1 MASKNPQ
8 SFSYLV
14 AVEEDLR
21 NLGNEA
27 KKRHPE
33 VKEATDRAITALK
46 AIRDQYVSDK
56 MKNKGSSG
64 DHSGKS
70 HQSADISAP
79 YILLCNY
86 ADANPKLI
94 GMALNG
100 IQMLINNDLIP
111 ANDAKNILRVLSIQA
126 SSGRS
131 EQQLKLLQILL
142 QLVNSLSKS
151 AASAQHLTEATVCS
165 FLTLSLQLCD
175 GRSSPSLSVSST
187 ALATARQV
195 LAIVM
200 DGAYTVFFGPKQT
213 NVSNNSISTF
223 CNVDVEIIVPT
234 PAQINTSFTQSSL
247 LLIRDISLFMRSLP
261 GEWLKGVTIPQS
273 FALDLMHDALTGWKK
288 LFQTLEPYKAIIK
301 ESICPALK
309 PLLQQL
315 QEDFIHSCG
324 KSTVQASAALTSR
337 VVRIARCIMLDFI
350 TSDIVNE
357 CTFLMTLLTHS
368 LQPDRMNSDPKIL
381 KSASSTSNTSSIS
394 GSHHASPVK
403 AKEAPTTSL
412 FQDAS
417 ILLNKGV
424 GGLMST
430 LNIPIP
436 PAIVKGSNAANLNQA
451 EVPMQ
456 MLVLSAS
463 RFIHSKSSDS
473 AVSGIEIP
481 SHPAGVCLEALISFF
496 LSPIPESLCLASPAS
511 IQSILALIDT
521 CVACVCNLICGS
533 LSIESNL
540 KDFEDSLS
548 SSQLISI
555 IEALLSGTESD
566 VNYTIISIHEQIMSS
581 TSIKPSE
588 VVALSVHLLQILT
601 RLTVKLSLQT
611 QAEKLTTSMKKSTS
625 SQSLGNEIVGGNF
638 VSDRDI
644 VLFIPNQSLSAVG
657 ISASLENKDLLS
669 SLILK
674 HCESSYEHVQEACVN
689 LLLGS
694 EYAVIVRRSLNILS
708 ETALSSGILGLR
720 RPCEVI
726 ISSLCKFTVP
736 RWHGQEM
743 LQPEQAASSTD
754 LVRWRHVAA
763 FIRLVQII
771 HVLADSISDWDT
783 IVDTM
788 EQLVRATLTM
798 GVSDGDVSL
807 SEIEKIFQG
816 IERFKSYTIF
826 LSDDA
831 LVKLMTSLVALSIN
845 NLAGPTPRAKK
856 GTSGAP
862 KKSKSIPSNIA
873 KFTLSAPSYMQEAI
887 LLGEV
892 NFSLQAAV
900 EITKRNTHRI
910 STVWQMVSSHL
921 RMIAS
926 LKSSSIRS
934 IAVAATQDIIF
945 NSLDYMKNDLIVPLP
960 RDVPQTV
967 EDLLQNQEYLT
978 KGSILLTDYVIQN
991 QVMPSFDTAFIPRD
1005 YHKLIL
1011 TRRCSSPSILP
1022 LSQNELLKSLNIL
1035 ANIRY
1040 DDIRNDIVQG
1050 LLRMLQDTGELINTG
1065 WAPIVD
1071 LLSMVPASLPT
1082 FGALAEEM
1090 GDEGAENGQR
1100 PWPKTALSNS
1110 FNCMKLI
1117 VDEFL
1122 DMIPLDVTKALLMA
1136 LSYFAAQGVDVNISL
1151 TSVEMLWK
1159 VGDLS
1164 LTRPH
1169 TEGLSGSAG
1178 DRLSNISVLEIMM
1191 QRLLV
1196 LSTDGRPEIRNC
1208 GMNTLFSAVTANASL
1223 LTSTQWKQ
1231 VFDEVIFP
1239 LFIRTEERQS
1249 KAIKYKEEAK
1259 TVELKKGV
1267 KMALH
1272 HSRDS
1277 AHKQWAE
1284 TRSTALRGLS
1294 RVIKTCTKS
1303 LLFEEWFK
1311 DTWIHSIAVC
1321 KDAIQAT
1328 VVDQE
1333 VALAAVDVLFSMM
1346 KMVSLSTSTNTSS
1359 IIGGTRAS
1367 GINDSVDAEQHEDGA
1382 IKQDEH
1388 VANDATAREDLWY
1401 MAWTSVKDISRFDA
1415 PSQELPFHIC
1425 QQLSTLY
1432 SQGLDG
1438 EFRYSENIRGLLD
1451 MITVLSRPRMILPVL
1466 DGNSVDQHDVNTTV
1480 PHDSPIMPT
1489 PSVATGND
1497 RVAEVRLYQSI
1508 ISILKS
1514 IRPTDIISAGLLV
1527 SALAEILFAVL
1538 HAQIP
1543 PFFDEGLLVCLSQCP
1558 DKLRSDASDYLGQL
1572 LSPALSNSTDN
1583 SLIVAPKLPKGTNGV
1598 ILEVLFRRYVD
1609 DVCFPSVQRRCA
1621 IRQGLN
1627 KSSNKF
1633 EKGSST
1639 KSNSSTKSVDK
1650 GKPEESKAPIATTGV
1665 TGLFSS
1671 ISKLLSASTDVD
1683 NVTIPPKVS
1692 FKAPVYVGDLHRLK
1706 HYATIHSINTANS
1719 DSNEFTIFTP
1729 SAIELNILLL
1739 ALNLPDDRIIVTT
1752 AAPVATRNMIDS
1764 MSPITWSNILQVLGC
1779 ILSPWLKCEIPQEV
1793 KAVDASIS
1801 VQKGVLKSAVSLL
1814 RRIMHA
1820 EILAKLCSS
1829 WSESLFDIIA
1839 STARLIIHAL
1849 YTGKI
1854 KKYTD
1859 MDGNDAVSYY
1869 FSSIINEIGSALET
1883 VVQTPDLPVYIYTG
1897 ATGTLLTITRDLCLI
1912 SLQFKENIVNRPEL
1926 ERASKHYL
1934 KLISMLDSSWDCLP
1948 PNFSALIDISFNN
1961 IADEW
1966 LNTLLGCNRLNAT
1979 NANDNSTPPSNGSN
1993 RIDNSDSVHEQTSKK
2008 AHLLVLL
2015 PLIVKLA
2022 SDSEVLPSIR
2032 DAAIEIIT
2040 NVNIAVVVMSY
2051 MDLLHK
2057 NHELTDENNR
2067 LKSECGRLT
2076 STQHFNN
2083 MY

>member
-1 MASKNPQ
+1 M
-8 SFSYLV
+8 
-14 AVEEDLR
+14 EEDLR

-213 NVSNNSISTF
+213 NVSNNSTSTF
-223 CNVDVEIIVPT
+223 CNVDVEVVVPT

-288 LFQTLEPYKAIIK
+288 LFQILQPYKAMIK

-324 KSTVQASAALTSR
+324 KSTVQVSAALTSR

-350 TSDIVNE
+350 TGDIVNE

-394 GSHHASPVK
+394 GSHHASPIK
-403 AKEAPTTSL
+403 AKEAPATSL

-436 PAIVKGSNAANLNQA
+436 PAIVKGSNAGNLNQV

-473 AVSGIEIP
+473 TGSGIEIP

-496 LSPIPESLCLASPAS
+496 LSPIPESLCFASPAS

-533 LSIESNL
+533 LSMESNL

-548 SSQLISI
+548 SSQLLSI

-581 TSIKPSE
+581 ASIKPSE
-588 VVALSVHLLQILT
+588 VIALSVHLLQILT

-611 QAEKLTTSMKKSTS
+611 QADKLTTSMKKSTS
-625 SQSLGNEIVGGNF
+625 AQSLGNDLIGGNA

-644 VLFIPNQSLSAVG
+644 VLFIPNQSLLAVD
-657 ISASLENKDLLS
+657 ISTPLENKDLLS

-674 HCESSYEHVQEACVN
+674 HYESSYEHVQEACVN

-726 ISSLCKFTVP
+726 LSSLCKFTVP

-743 LQPEQAASSTD
+743 LQPEQTASSTD

-788 EQLVRATLTM
+788 EQLVRATLTI

-845 NLAGPTPRAKK
+845 NLAGPTPRGKK
-856 GTSGAP
+856 GSSGVP

-873 KFTLSAPSYMQEAI
+873 KFNLSAPSYMQEAI

-934 IAVAATQDIIF
+934 IAVAATHDIIF
-945 NSLDYMKNDLIVPLP
+945 HSLDYMKNDLIVLLPL
-960 RDVPQTV
+960 DIPQTV
-967 EDLLQNQEYLT
+967 EDLLHNREYLT
-978 KGSILLTDYVIQN
+978 KGSILLTDFVIQN
-991 QVMPSFDTAFIPRD
+991 QIMPSFDTAFIPRD
-1005 YHKLIL
+1005 YHKSIL

-1082 FGALAEEM
+1082 FGALAEEL

-1136 LSYFAAQGVDVNISL
+1136 LSFFAAQGIDVNISL

-1169 TEGLSGSAG
+1169 TEGQSGSSG
-1178 DRLSNISVLEIMM
+1178 DRFSNISVLEIMM

-1239 LFIRTEERQS
+1239 LFVRTEERQS

-1311 DTWIHSIAVC
+1311 DTWVHSIAVC

-1359 IIGGTRAS
+1359 IIGGPRAN
-1367 GINDSVDAEQHEDGA
+1367 GINESLNVELHEDGA

-1432 SQGLDG
+1432 LQGLDG

-1466 DGNSVDQHDVNTTV
+1466 DGTGADQHDINTTV
-1480 PHDSPIMPT
+1480 PHDSPIMPA
-1489 PSVATGND
+1489 PSAATGND

-1508 ISILKS
+1508 IGILKS

-1543 PFFDEGLLVCLSQCP
+1543 PFFDESLLVCLSQCS

-1572 LSPALSNSTDN
+1572 LSPALSNNTDN
-1583 SLIVAPKLPKGTNGV
+1583 SLVVVPKLPKGTNGV
-1598 ILEVLFRRYVD
+1598 ILEVLFRRYFD

-1621 IRQGLN
+1621 IRQGLS
-1627 KSSNKF
+1627 KSLKF
-1633 EKGSST
+1633 EKGSTKSNTST
-1639 KSNSSTKSVDK
+1639 KSIDK
-1650 GKPEESKAPIATTGV
+1650 GKPEESKVPAATTVV

-1671 ISKLLSASTDVD
+1671 ISKLLSASSDVD
-1683 NVTIPPKVS
+1683 NTAITPKVS
-1692 FKAPVYVGDLHRLK
+1692 FKAPVYVGDLHRLE

-1752 AAPVATRNMIDS
+1752 AASVATRNIIDS

-1779 ILSPWLKCEIPQEV
+1779 VLSPWLKCEIPQEV

-1820 EILAKLCSS
+1820 GILTKLCSS

-1839 STARLIIHAL
+1839 SAARLIIHAL
-1849 YTGKI
+1849 YTGKV
-1854 KKYTD
+1854 KKYID
-1859 MDGNDAVSYY
+1859 MDGNDAVAYY
-1869 FSSIINEIGSALET
+1869 FSSMINEIGSALET

-1926 ERASKHYL
+1926 ERASKYYL

-1948 PNFSALIDISFNN
+1948 LNFSALIDISFNN
-1961 IADEW
+1961 IADQW
-1966 LNTLLGCNRLNAT
+1966 LNTLLGCNKLNAT
-1979 NANDNSTPPSNGSN
+1979 NIADSSTPSSTGPN
-1993 RIDNSDSVHEQTSKK
+1993 RAGNSDSAHEQTSKK

-2040 NVNIAVVVMSY
+2040 NVNIATVVTSY
-2051 MDLLHK
+2051 MDLLRQ

-2067 LKSECGRLT
+2067 LRSECSRLT
-2076 STQHFNN
+2076 STQNFNN

>member
-56 MKNKGSSG
+56 MKKGSG
-64 DHSGKS
+64 ADHAGKS

-213 NVSNNSISTF
+213 NVSNNSIATF
-223 CNVDVEIIVPT
+223 CNVDVDVVVPT
-234 PAQINTSFTQSSL
+234 PAQIHTSFTQSSL

-273 FALDLMHDALTGWKK
+273 FALDLMHDALTGWKR

-301 ESICPALK
+301 DSICPALK

-324 KSTVQASAALTSR
+324 KSTVQVSAALTSR
-337 VVRIARCIMLDFI
+337 VVRIARCIILDFV

-357 CTFLMTLLTHS
+357 CTFLITLLTHS

-381 KSASSTSNTSSIS
+381 KSAASTSNTSSIS
-394 GSHHASPVK
+394 GSHHASPMR

-436 PAIVKGSNAANLNQA
+436 PAIVKGSNAANVGQVDL
-451 EVPMQ
+451 PMQ
-456 MLVLSAS
+456 TLTLSAS
-463 RFIHSKSSDS
+463 RFIHSKSPDS
-473 AVSGIEIP
+473 AGAGIEIP

-496 LSPIPESLCLASPAS
+496 LSPIPESLCFASPSS
-511 IQSILALIDT
+511 IQSITSLIDT
-521 CVACVCNLICGS
+521 CTACICNLICGS

-540 KDFEDSLS
+540 KDLEETLS

-566 VNYTIISIHEQIMSS
+566 VNYTILSIHEQIMAS
-581 TSIKPSE
+581 TSIAPSE

-611 QAEKLTTSMKKSTS
+611 QADKISTAMKRSTS
-625 SQSLGNEIVGGNF
+625 AQSLGSESSGGNA

-644 VLFIPNQSLSAVG
+644 VLFIPQQSLTAPG
-657 ISASLENKDLLS
+657 ASMSPENKDLLS

-674 HCESSYEHVQEACVN
+674 HCESSHEHIQEACVN

-694 EYAVIVRRSLNILS
+694 ESTIIVRRALNILS
-708 ETALSSGILGLR
+708 ETALTSGILGLR

-743 LQPEQAASSTD
+743 LQPEQAVSSTD
-754 LVRWRHVAA
+754 MVRWRHVAA
-763 FIRLVQII
+763 FVRLVQII
-771 HVLADSISDWDT
+771 HVIADSISDWDT

-798 GVSDGDVSL
+798 GVSEGDVSL
-807 SEIEKIFQG
+807 SEVEKIFQG
-816 IERFKSYTIF
+816 IERFKAYTIF

-845 NLAGPTPRAKK
+845 NLAGPTPRTKK
-856 GTSGAP
+856 GASAAP
-862 KKSKSIPSNIA
+862 KKSKPIPGNIA
-873 KFTLSAPSYMQEAI
+873 KFALPAPSYMQEAI

-910 STVWQMVSSHL
+910 ASVWQMVSSHL

-926 LKSSSIRS
+926 LKASSIRS

-945 NSLDYMKNDLIVPLP
+945 HSLDYMKYDLVVPLP
-960 RDVPQTV
+960 RDVPQIV
-967 EDLLQNQEYLT
+967 EDVLQQQDYLA
-978 KGSILLTDYVIQN
+978 KGSLILTDVVIQS

-1011 TRRCSSPSILP
+1011 TRRCSAPTILP
-1022 LSQNELLKSLNIL
+1022 LSQSELLKSLNIL

-1040 DDIRNDIVQG
+1040 DDVRNDIIQG
-1050 LLRMLQDTGELINTG
+1050 LLRMLQDTGELINAG

-1071 LLSMVPASLPT
+1071 LVAMVPASLPT

-1090 GDEGAENGQR
+1090 EDEGSENGQR

-1122 DMIPLDVTKALLMA
+1122 ETIPLDVTKALLMA

-1164 LTRPH
+1164 LTRPSA
-1169 TEGLSGSAG
+1169 EGLGGSAG
-1178 DRLSNISVLEIMM
+1178 NRLSNISVLEIMM

-1223 LTSTQWKQ
+1223 LTSMQWKQ

-1239 LFIRTEERQS
+1239 LFVRTEERQS

-1311 DTWIHSIAVC
+1311 DTWVHSITVC
-1321 KDAIQAT
+1321 KDAIQAAA
-1328 VVDQE
+1328 VDQE

-1346 KMVSLSTSTNTSS
+1346 KMVSLSTSTNTAS
-1359 IIGGTRAS
+1359 IIGGARSS
-1367 GINDSVDAEQHEDGA
+1367 GGADPAETEQSEDG

-1401 MAWTSVKDISRFDA
+1401 MAWSSVKDISRFDA

-1432 SQGLDG
+1432 TQGLDG

-1451 MITVLSRPRMILPVL
+1451 MITVLSRPRLILPVL
-1466 DGNSVDQHDVNTTV
+1466 DGNSTDQHDVNTTV
-1480 PHDSPIMPT
+1480 PSDSPIMPT

-1508 ISILKS
+1508 IGILKS
-1514 IRPTDIISAGLLV
+1514 VRPTDIISAGLLV

-1538 HAQIP
+1538 NAQIP
-1543 PFFDEGLLVCLSQCP
+1543 PFFDDSLLVCLSQCT

-1572 LSPALSNSTDN
+1572 LAPTPTNASSSDN
-1583 SLIVAPKLPKGTNGV
+1583 LLAAAPKLPKGTNGV

-1621 IRQGLN
+1621 IRQGLS
-1627 KSSNKF
+1627 KLSNKY
-1633 EKGSST
+1633 EKTSG

-1650 GKPEESKAPIATTGV
+1650 EKPEESKAPSAGV
-1665 TGLFSS
+1665 GGLFSS
-1671 ISKLLSASTDVD
+1671 ISKLLSASSDAESAA
-1683 NVTIPPKVS
+1683 NASKAS
-1692 FKAPVYVGDLHRLK
+1692 FKAPVYVGDLHRLE
-1706 HYATIHSINTANS
+1706 HYATIHSINTANA
-1719 DSNEFTIFTP
+1719 DSNEFTMFTP
-1729 SAIELNILLL
+1729 SAMELNILLL
-1739 ALNLPDDRIIVTT
+1739 ALNLPDDRIIVTAT
-1752 AAPVATRNMIDS
+1752 AAAASRNMVDS
-1764 MSPITWSNILQVLGC
+1764 MSPITWSNILQVLAC
-1779 ILSPWLKCEIPQEV
+1779 VLSPWLRCEVPQEV
-1793 KAVDASIS
+1793 KAIDTSTS

-1814 RRIMHA
+1814 RRIMNP
-1820 EILAKLCSS
+1820 EILLKLCSS
-1829 WSESLFDIIA
+1829 WSESLFDMIS

-1849 YTGKI
+1849 YTGKV
-1854 KKYTD
+1854 KKYVD
-1859 MDGNDAVSYY
+1859 VDGNDAVSHY

-1883 VVQTPDLPVYIYTG
+1883 VVQTPDLPNYIYTG

-1912 SLQFKENIVNRPEL
+1912 SLQSKEKIVNRSEL
-1926 ERASKHYL
+1926 ERASKYYL
-1934 KLISMLDSSWDCLP
+1934 KLLSILDSSWDCLP
-1948 PNFSALIDISFNN
+1948 SNFSALVDISFNN
-1961 IADEW
+1961 IADQW
-1966 LNTLLGCNRLNAT
+1966 LNTLLGCNRLSAT
-1979 NANDNSTPPSNGSN
+1979 NTNDGSMPAASKAGSSEHGNG
-1993 RIDNSDSVHEQTSKK
+1993 VHEQTSKK

-2022 SDSEVLPSIR
+2022 SDGEVLPAIR
-2032 DAAIEIIT
+2032 NAAIEIIT
-2040 NVNIAVVVMSY
+2040 NVNIAAVVTSY
-2051 MDLLHK
+2051 MELLHK
-2057 NHELTDENNR
+2057 NQELVDENSR
-2067 LKSECGRLT
+2067 LKSECSRL
-2076 STQHFNN
+2076 STQSFNN